1 VVVKNHIIFALI
13 SYLYFCM
20 IHKIVCFYI
29 DGFKQLST
37 VSKTLWVIIFIK
49 LFILFFI
56 LKIFFFPNVLKKEF
70 KTDQERS
77 EYVIEQLTKTK

>member
-1 VVVKNHIIFALI
+1 
-13 SYLYFCM
+13 M
-20 IHKIVCFYI
+20 IQKIVCFYI